1 MAVGSGTGRL
11 VGGRE
16 EVRPWVRAFWA
27 ERALPA
33 WVRGPVDFWAF
44 CLFRAAR
51 AAARSSLDVGV
62 RVLVVD
68 SFGKAMLHMSD
79 PLC

>member
-1 MAVGSGTGRL
+1 MAVGSGTGKL

-27 ERALPA
+27 ERDLPSL
-33 WVRGPVDFWAF
+33 VRGPVDFWAF

-51 AAARSSLDVGV
+51 AARSSSLDVGV
-62 RVLVVD
+62 RVLEVD
-68 SFGKAMLHMSD
+68 SDGKAMLHMSD

>member
-1 MAVGSGTGRL
+1 M
-11 VGGRE
+11 GGRE

-27 ERALPA
+27 ERALPSL
-33 WVRGPVDFWAF
+33 VRGPVDFWAF

-51 AAARSSLDVGV
+51 AAARSSLGVGV

-79 PLC
+79 PLLLKL